1 MECWCPLS
9 QDSCREDCVWADVE
23 YEISDDGVSN
33 ETFCAIAILAGKC
46 LADGAN
52 PSDIFV

>member
-9 QDSCREDCVWADVE
+9 QDSCREDCAWADVE

-52 PSDIFV
+52 PSDIFI